1 MRKVSLLAALTLAA
15 TLLAASPILAGV
27 IPSSKTAMRNAVR
40 SGEITPAQACQQTDA
55 YIQKQNQQAID
66 VNDAVRSG
74 EIAPAQACQ
83 QMVASA
89 SASAT
94 EPAQH
99 QNAARQEPTG
109 RVKTVSRPP
118 KTGGSPLV
126 SLAAGVLLIG
136 GGLLT
141 RWISR

>member
-1 MRKVSLLAALTLAA
+1 MRKVYLLAALTLAA
-15 TLLAASPILAGV
+15 TLLAASPVLAV
-27 IPSSKTAMRNAVR
+27 TIPATKAAVRNAVR

-66 VNDAVRSG
+66 V
-74 EIAPAQACQ
+74 QTCQ

-94 EPAQH
+94 APAQH
-99 QNAARQEPTG
+99 QNAASQERTG
-109 RVKTVSRPP
+109 RVKRLPM
-118 KTGGSPLV
+118 TGGSPLV